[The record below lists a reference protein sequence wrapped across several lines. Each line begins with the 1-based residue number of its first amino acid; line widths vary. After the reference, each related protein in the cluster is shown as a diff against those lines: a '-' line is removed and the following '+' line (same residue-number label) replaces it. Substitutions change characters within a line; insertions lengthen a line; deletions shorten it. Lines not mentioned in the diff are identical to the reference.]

1 MSDNDESSG
10 RSKAWIWVGLLVGV
24 LIVLLTVP
32 FMAMGMA
39 LTKAFFTSFHPRERN
54 NPPSLLT
61 TTNSLRGGDASGPMA
76 SLRASL
82 EKMAAG
88 VIKLPQLNS
97 KMKEIQVLAPPAS
110 MARAT
115 NEIHGLL
122 SDRNLQYV
130 EAVEKDHIRIVVII
144 KSKEWSEL
152 SGSLQAAVQRDGFI
166 YRGPSQTATAGDQAD
181 SMVAEIEIIKRLPD

>member
-1 MSDNDESSG
+1 MSDNDGSSG
-10 RSKAWIWVGLLVGV
+10 RSKAWIWVGLLVGI

-32 FMAMGMA
+32 FMAIGVA
-39 LTKAFFTSFHPRERN
+39 LTKACFTSLHSHEK
-54 NPPSLLT
+54 NPPSPLT
-61 TTNSLRGGDASGPMA
+61 TTNSLGGGDASNPME

-82 EKMAAG
+82 EKVAAS
-88 VIKLPQLNS
+88 VIKLPQLNA
-97 KMKEIQVLAPPAS
+97 KMKEIQVLTPPAS

-122 SDRNLQYV
+122 SDRRLQYV
-130 EAVEKDHIRIVVII
+130 EAVEKDRIRIVVIL

-152 SGSLQAAVQRDGFI
+152 SGSLQTAIQRDGFI

-181 SMVAEIEIIKRLPD
+181 SMVAEIEIIKRSPD